1 MSSQPPEPI
10 WDDLPPEPVNT
21 FELAAR
27 EKKAHAIARWL
38 QDETVRVAEATD
50 QNQRNQIAKLAKQN
64 EPSVETW
71 RRVIEILK
79 GKP

>member
-1 MSSQPPEPI
+1 MSTQPPAPI

-21 FELAAR
+21 FEIAAR

-38 QDETVRVAEATD
+38 QDECVRVAEAADEKTWAS
-50 QNQRNQIAKLAKQN
+50 IAKLAKQN
-64 EPSVETW
+64 APSAETK